1 MKTRGGNGEAGAVRS
16 SAEWWEQSWQD
27 MVGDVRDDGASGRSG
42 SLRQKV
48 QESGVV
54 ESAVGKGDV
63 QRWQRGAGGDGGDLV
78 VVEKAWWRS
87 SGGGDAC
94 NGGSRKGEG
103 VSKSGCYTSIINS
116 VFLEKNSF
124 GERGALDAPCHVRSH
139 FLEFIR

>member
-1 MKTRGGNGEAGAVRS
+1 M
-16 SAEWWEQSWQD
+16 
-27 MVGDVRDDGASGRSG
+27 
-42 SLRQKV
+42 
-48 QESGVV
+48 V

-63 QRWQRGAGGDGGDLV
+63 QRWLRGAGGDGGDLV

-116 VFLEKNSF
+116 VFLEKP
-124 GERGALDAPCHVRSH
+124 EVWKRGSPGCSLLYNGHT
-139 FLEFIR
+139 FFFI

>member
-27 MVGDVRDDGASGRSG
+27 MVGDVRDDGASSRSG

-63 QRWQRGAGGDGGDLV
+63 QRWWRGAGGDGGDLV

-103 VSKSGCYTSIINS
+103 VSKSGCYTSINKLTVS
-116 VFLEKNSF
+116 
-124 GERGALDAPCHVRSH
+124 
-139 FLEFIR
+139 